1 MCAHIQSY
9 FTPNFILCYNPCVSL
24 AQNKYVALLRENPDY
39 RKLYI
44 GQVIS
49 LLGDWFEFIAVQT
62 LVFQLTGSGL
72 AAGLAIITS
81 NLPSFF
87 LIPIA
92 GSIVDRFDRR
102 KIMIAADLARAC
114 LTLLL
119 ILVQTSAQVPL
130 VYLVT
135 GLSVLFSSFFNPAS
149 NAAIPNLVR
158 RDQLLAANALSSA
171 TWGTMLAIGTFVG
184 GITVAA
190 IGRDAAFIVN
200 SLSFL
205 GSAFMLW
212 RIRTPF
218 SETRAPARRGINPFG
233 DFAEG
238 FKYAWQ
244 RPQVF
249 MLMLVKSGAGLAGGV
264 ILLLTVF
271 SFEVFHAGAS
281 GFGVLQLGRGLGILI
296 GPLVAA
302 RLAGERIGRAQRLI
316 MVGFFSIGLSYIAF
330 GLAPSLLLGVIT
342 VFLAHTG
349 WGSNWLLSATLL
361 QRLTPDQIRGR
372 IFSMDL
378 GLVTLTLALSTFVTG
393 LAVDRTNPH
402 LVAMSLGAVFVT
414 YGLLWSG
421 AVLLS
426 QRTAPEEWVEGSM
439 NIAHAPEEMRV
450 AGE

>member
-1 MCAHIQSY
+1 MCAHIHTAS
-9 FTPNFILCYNPCVSL
+9 PAPFICATIPRVSL

-114 LTLLL
+114 MTLLL
-119 ILVQTSAQVPL
+119 ILVQTSDQVPL

-158 RDQLLAANALSSA
+158 RDQLLTANALSSA
-171 TWGTMLAIGTFVG
+171 TWGSMLAIGTFVG

-212 RIRTPF
+212 RICTPF
-218 SETRAPARRGINPFG
+218 SETRASARRGINPFG

-271 SFEVFHAGAS
+271 SFEVFQAGAT
-281 GFGVLQLGRGLGILI
+281 GVGVLQLGRGLGILI
-296 GPLVAA
+296 GPLIAA
-302 RLAGERIGRAQRLI
+302 RIAGERIGRAQRLI

-330 GLAPSLLLGVIT
+330 GLAPSLFLGVIT

-361 QRLTPDQIRGR
+361 QRLTPDHIRGR

-402 LVAMSLGAVFVT
+402 LVAMSLGVVFMT

-426 QRTAPEEWVEGSM
+426 QRTAPDHWVEGSM
-439 NIAHAPEEMRV
+439 NIAHASEEMQV